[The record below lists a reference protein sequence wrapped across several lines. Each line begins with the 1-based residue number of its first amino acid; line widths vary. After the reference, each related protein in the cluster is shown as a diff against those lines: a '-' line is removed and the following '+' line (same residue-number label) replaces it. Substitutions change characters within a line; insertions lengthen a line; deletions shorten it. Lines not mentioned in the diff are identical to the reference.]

1 MAAADPAKNIKDEV
15 TCSICLDLFKDPVTA
30 ECGHSFCRECI
41 TQHCEEKE
49 IDIVCPQ
56 CRQTFQKSNL
66 RPNREL
72 KNIVELINLSSR
84 LQRDEE
90 PGGGSRCEKHDEPL
104 KLFCKNDQTPIC
116 VICRES
122 RAHRAHTVV
131 PMEEAVQECR
141 VREQS
146 FFLFIK
152 IQRKCGKLY
161 ISKENTFPKR
171 EVGGL
176 FVHTQA
182 VFHAFTRNYHEYM
195 LTVSMLESSDG
206 RIVGVTESV
215 QLFLCPPGSPFMG
228 GGLCPKSDPSSFV
241 RCGDMWQDL
250 PNNPERFDVSLSVL
264 GSKGFTSGR
273 HYWEVEVGAGG
284 GWAIGIARDSVR
296 RKGGILRNPEEGIW
310 VLTSAQTPLSFC
322 ETPKNI
328 GIFLDYTGGEV
339 TFYNAE
345 TTIHLLTCSAKFTGK
360 IVPFFRVW
368 AKKSY
373 LKLSPCQR

>member
-1 MAAADPAKNIKDEV
+1 EV

-141 VREQS
+141 ET
-146 FFLFIK
+146 IMT
-152 IQRKCGKLY
+152 
-161 ISKENTFPKR
+161 N
-171 EVGGL
+171 
-176 FVHTQA
+176 
-182 VFHAFTRNYHEYM
+182 
-195 LTVSMLESSDG
+195 LE
-206 RIVGVTESV
+206 IIESTCEE
-215 QLFLCPPGSPFMG
+215 LRL
-228 GGLCPKSDPSSFV
+228 LDKKD
-241 RCGDMWQDL
+241 WKHL
-250 PNNPERFDVSLSVL
+250 PQSLS
-264 GSKGFTSGR
+264 
-273 HYWEVEVGAGG
+273 
-284 GWAIGIARDSVR
+284 
-296 RKGGILRNPEEGIW
+296 EE
-310 VLTSAQTPLSFC
+310 
-322 ETPKNI
+322 ETERLMGVMEK
-328 GIFLDYTGGEV
+328 V
-339 TFYNAE
+339 
-345 TTIHLLTCSAKFTGK
+345 
-360 IVPFFRVW
+360 
-368 AKKSY
+368 
-373 LKLSPCQR
+373 